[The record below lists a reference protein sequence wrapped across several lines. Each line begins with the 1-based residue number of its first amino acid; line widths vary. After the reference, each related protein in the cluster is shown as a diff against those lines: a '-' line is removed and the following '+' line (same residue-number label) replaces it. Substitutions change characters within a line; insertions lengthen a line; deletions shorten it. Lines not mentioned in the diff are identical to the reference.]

1 MAGFGGSLTAG
12 LRGGSGTS
20 VSAAT
25 GGVAGGSV
33 TSARGSGSITA
44 SASGGNI
51 VMLVGAGWVADIV
64 LFEGFRLDLEG
75 SVQRSGDQVR
85 VNTRLIKAETDAH
98 LWAGRFDR
106 DMGDLFALQN
116 EITGRIAIALDVALI
131 GAEATRPTDHPDA
144 LDYIF
149 RGRAALLKPLSRERY
164 AEGISSFEHA
174 LMLDPRSVEGQ
185 SRLASALVGRVLDEM
200 SASSVDDIAHAEG
213 LIGQALAASP
223 LSPIAHF
230 AKGQLLRARGRC
242 DEAISEYETALASNR
257 NWASAIANIGRCKIY
272 VGPIEEAS
280 LLEEQAIRLS
290 PLDPQIGV
298 WYFRIGQAHLVQSRI
313 DEAIVWFEKA
323 RSANR
328 TLAGG
333 FRGASD
339 PRPVRNHLSR
349 GSAQG
354 RSTGGVSATAVAS

>member
-1 MAGFGGSLTAG
+1 
-12 LRGGSGTS
+12 
-20 VSAAT
+20 
-25 GGVAGGSV
+25 
-33 TSARGSGSITA
+33 
-44 SASGGNI
+44 
-51 VMLVGAGWVADIV
+51 VADIV

-323 RSANR
+323 RSADP
-328 TLAGG
+328 TLAFVHRWLATAYALKGDTE
-333 FRGASD
+333 RAAAEIAEA
-339 PRPVRNHLSR
+339 RRLSGN
-349 GSAQG
+349 GSASSITQAKASSAADFAAPAIRG
-354 RSTGGVSATAVAS
+354 LFETTYLAGLRKAGVPEE

>member
-1 MAGFGGSLTAG
+1 
-12 LRGGSGTS
+12 
-20 VSAAT
+20 
-25 GGVAGGSV
+25 
-33 TSARGSGSITA
+33 
-44 SASGGNI
+44 
-51 VMLVGAGWVADIV
+51 
-64 LFEGFRLDLEG
+64 LFE
-75 SVQRSGDQVR
+75 Q
-85 VNTRLIKAETDAH
+85 
-98 LWAGRFDR
+98 
-106 DMGDLFALQN
+106 
-116 EITGRIAIALDVALI
+116 
-131 GAEATRPTDHPDA
+131 
-144 LDYIF
+144 
-149 RGRAALLKPLSRERY
+149 
-164 AEGISSFEHA
+164 A
-174 LMLDPRSVEGQ
+174 LMLDPRSVEVQ

-323 RSANR
+323 RSANP
-328 TLAGG
+328 TLAFVHRYALKGDTERAAAEIAEARRLSG
-333 FRGASD
+333 NGSPSSITQAKAS
-339 PRPVRNHLSR
+339 
-349 GSAQG
+349 SAADFAAPAIRALLETTYLAG
-354 RSTGGVSATAVAS
+354 LRKAGVPEE

>member
-1 MAGFGGSLTAG
+1 
-12 LRGGSGTS
+12 
-20 VSAAT
+20 
-25 GGVAGGSV
+25 
-33 TSARGSGSITA
+33 
-44 SASGGNI
+44 
-51 VMLVGAGWVADIV
+51 MLVGAGWVADIV

-185 SRLASALVGRVLDEM
+185 SRLASALVGRLLDEM

-323 RSANR
+323 RSANP
-328 TLAGG
+328 TLA
-333 FRGASD
+333 FVHRW
-339 PRPVRNHLSR
+339 L
-349 GSAQG
+349 
-354 RSTGGVSATAVAS
+354 ATAYALKGDTERAAAEIAEARRLSGNGSPSSITQAKASSAADFAAPAIRALLETTYLAGLRKAGVPEE